1 MKTGIK
7 RILQEDATGCGLAC
21 VAMIVGET
29 YADVKK
35 VALENEILEEKRTFY
50 TTSSDL
56 INLLDHFNLKA
67 KRGKRVSDWSS
78 IQSLSIVAINYKEN
92 IDSWHWVVYVPDDK
106 HGYVLDPHKKIK
118 NDKRIDFSRMR
129 LRSYIPIEFN

>member
-1 MKTGIK
+1 MKTEIK

-21 VAMIVGET
+21 IAMIVGET

-50 TTSSDL
+50 TKGKHL
-56 INLLDHFNLKA
+56 ITLLDYFNFKA
-67 KRGKRVSDWSS
+67 KRGRKVNNWSS
-78 IQSLSIVAINYKEN
+78 IQSVSIVAINYREN
-92 IDSWHWVVYVPDDK
+92 IDSWHWVVYVPDENK
-106 HGYVLDPHKKIK
+106 GYVLDPHKKIK

-129 LRSYIPIEFN
+129 LRSYIPVNFH